1 MGMGKSN
8 DRDQMAIPTGLPPV
22 EGRQPSIGRGSF
34 AIAWLSWWI
43 S

>member
-1 MGMGKSN
+1 
-8 DRDQMAIPTGLPPV
+8 MAV
-22 EGRQPSIGRGSF
+22 CFDMKVCAAPSRRSSSGVDLGSRYRGSF